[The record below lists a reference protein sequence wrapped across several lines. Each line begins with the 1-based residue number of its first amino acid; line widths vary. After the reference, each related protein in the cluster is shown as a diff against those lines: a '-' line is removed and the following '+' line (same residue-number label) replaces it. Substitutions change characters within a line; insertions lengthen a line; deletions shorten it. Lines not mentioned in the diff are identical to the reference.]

1 MALDFPKDQ
10 LIEMLVSKKLLNFL
24 LKESVVKKGDLICYG
39 KLLGL
44 NKEDLRVY
52 FIKHGYPGLR
62 IPRNKMRKGPSGDE
76 GQTEWTFNNG
86 LYQVWYSER
95 NTSHYTFSTE
105 SQEVFEAYWIDKNLG
120 QWEELL
126 NNEWVL

>member
-1 MALDFPKDQ
+1 MALDIPKEQ
-10 LIEMLVSKKLLNFL
+10 LIELLVSDKLLDFL
-24 LKESVVKKGDLICYG
+24 LKESVVKKGDLICYA

-44 NKEDLRVY
+44 SKADLRVY

-62 IPRNKMRKGPSGDE
+62 IPRNQIRKGPSGDE
-76 GQTEWTFNNG
+76 GQTEWTLNNG

-105 SQEVFEAYWIDKNLG
+105 SREVFEAYWIDKNLNE
-120 QWEELL
+120 WEELL
-126 NNEWVL
+126 NKEWVL